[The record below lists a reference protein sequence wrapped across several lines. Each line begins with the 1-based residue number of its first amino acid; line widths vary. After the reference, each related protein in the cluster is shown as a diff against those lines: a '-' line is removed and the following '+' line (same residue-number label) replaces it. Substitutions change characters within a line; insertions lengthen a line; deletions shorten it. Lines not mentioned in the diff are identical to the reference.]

1 MQKLK
6 FKEQTLQR
14 FLTFIE
20 EYDCPVMF
28 SHLDENLFDNS
39 YTYIISLRGS
49 NGLTREQKK
58 EALMEKFS
66 TYFIK

>member
-14 FLTFIE
+14 FLLFLL
-20 EYDCPVMF
+20 EYDIPVLL
-28 SHLDENLFDNS
+28 SHFEESLFDNS
-39 YTYIISLRGS
+39 YTYVIALRGS
-49 NGLTREQKK
+49 NGITAEEKRTVL
-58 EALMEKFS
+58 AEKFG